1 MRSTRFVITIRD
13 DKGPARYRA
22 TVKSEGRGGM
32 HAAGR
37 TLMGYSQSDTWE
49 DGIGQR
55 GYGCLDG

>member
-1 MRSTRFVITIRD
+1 MITIRD
-13 DKGPARYRA
+13 DKSPARYQA

-49 DGIGQR
+49 DGIGQMV
-55 GYGCLDG
+55 YGCLDG